1 MPAGRPSEYSNEVL
15 EIANAYLDNFKLEH
29 QHAIPSLVGL
39 AKILRKSRECLYNW
53 ARDEDKK
60 EFSDILEQINTYQEF
75 ELINGGLTGELNSNI
90 TKLALGKHG
99 YSDKADTT
107 IANPDGSNIEVSTD
121 IEIARKLAFVLDKA
135 LKDNASV

>member
-1 MPAGRPSEYSNEVL
+1 MSVGRPTEFTPEVL
-15 EIANAYLDNFKLEH
+15 EIANSYLDNFRMEH
-29 QHAIPSLVGL
+29 GHSIPSVVGL
-39 AKILRKSRECLYNW
+39 AKVLKKSRECLYNW

-60 EFSDILEQINTYQEF
+60 EFSDILEQINTDQEF
-75 ELINGGLTGELNSNI
+75 ELVNGGLNGSLNSNI
-90 TKLALGKHG
+90 TKLVLGKHG

-135 LKDNASV
+135 LKDKASE